1 MRHTAR
7 RRAKLWTGVIAII
20 LLGLTT
26 AAEED
31 CETTPQDEP
40 ADTVISAPEPTQ
52 PSPTHTPALVRS
64 PTPTASPTPILT
76 PVPPSV
82 KDIEELLIPNMESQ
96 PEVMDAAVA
105 QDGDD
110 ISLVLIVGF
119 ATNESRAK
127 EIGENFVRMT
137 KSLMKDGAPGREIGK
152 GKYNYLIGVY
162 YPNEKTVALG
172 AKARTADRLTW

>member
-1 MRHTAR
+1 
-7 RRAKLWTGVIAII
+7 
-20 LLGLTT
+20 
-26 AAEED
+26 
-31 CETTPQDEP
+31 
-40 ADTVISAPEPTQ
+40 
-52 PSPTHTPALVRS
+52 
-64 PTPTASPTPILT
+64 
-76 PVPPSV
+76 
-82 KDIEELLIPNMESQ
+82 MESQ

-162 YPNEKTVALG
+162 YPNEKAVALG

>member
-1 MRHTAR
+1 M
-7 RRAKLWTGVIAII
+7 
-20 LLGLTT
+20 
-26 AAEED
+26 
-31 CETTPQDEP
+31 
-40 ADTVISAPEPTQ
+40 
-52 PSPTHTPALVRS
+52 
-64 PTPTASPTPILT
+64 
-76 PVPPSV
+76 

>member
-1 MRHTAR
+1 M
-7 RRAKLWTGVIAII
+7 
-20 LLGLTT
+20 
-26 AAEED
+26 
-31 CETTPQDEP
+31 
-40 ADTVISAPEPTQ
+40 
-52 PSPTHTPALVRS
+52 
-64 PTPTASPTPILT
+64 
-76 PVPPSV
+76 

-162 YPNEKTVALG
+162 YPNENTVALG
-172 AKARTADRLTW
+172 ANRKNRRSTYMVNLGQYGEYRLITDIHLCNGEKWP